1 MENERNNVNREYKD
15 RLFKLVFREKE
26 DLLNLYNAVGG
37 TDYDNPED
45 LEINTLEDAVYM
57 GMKND
62 ISFLFQSILNLYEHQ
77 STYSPN
83 LPLRGLFYFAD
94 LYRKMI
100 AGKDEDLYSSRRIR
114 VPFPKFVIFYNGTK
128 KQPER
133 HTLHLHDAY
142 PKGIPGSN
150 PEDAALDC
158 HAEVLNINY
167 GHNREIMKKCRKLEE
182 YSIFI
187 RKVRENLNR
196 KMPLRE
202 AIDRA
207 VDECIKEGI
216 LEKILRENRE
226 EVCSVLLSEY
236 DEQAHIESEKEIARE
251 EGREEG
257 REEVN
262 TLYQKLKE
270 DNRVED
276 LLRAV
281 DDAGYRNQLLKE
293 YGL

>member
-45 LEINTLEDAVYM
+45 
-57 GMKND
+57 
-62 ISFLFQSILNLYEHQ
+62 
-77 STYSPN
+77 
-83 LPLRGLFYFAD
+83 
-94 LYRKMI
+94 
-100 AGKDEDLYSSRRIR
+100 
-114 VPFPKFVIFYNGTK
+114 
-128 KQPER
+128 
-133 HTLHLHDAY
+133 
-142 PKGIPGSN
+142 
-150 PEDAALDC
+150 AALDC

-167 GHNREIMKKCRKLEE
+167 GHNRAIMKKCRKSEE

-187 RKVRENLNR
+187 GRVREKLNQ
-196 KMPLRE
+196 KMSMKE

-207 VDECIKEGI
+207 VDECIKAGI

-226 EVCSVLLSEY
+226 E
-236 DEQAHIESEKEIARE
+236 
-251 EGREEG
+251 
-257 REEVN
+257 
-262 TLYQKLKE
+262 
-270 DNRVED
+270 D

-281 DDAGYRNQLLKE
+281 DDTGYRNQLLKE

>member
-15 RLFKLVFREKE
+15 RLFKLVF
-26 DLLNLYNAVGG
+26 
-37 TDYDNPED
+37 
-45 LEINTLEDAVYM
+45 
-57 GMKND
+57 
-62 ISFLFQSILNLYEHQ
+62 
-77 STYSPN
+77 
-83 LPLRGLFYFAD
+83 
-94 LYRKMI
+94 
-100 AGKDEDLYSSRRIR
+100 
-114 VPFPKFVIFYNGTK
+114 
-128 KQPER
+128 
-133 HTLHLHDAY
+133 
-142 PKGIPGSN
+142 
-150 PEDAALDC
+150 
-158 HAEVLNINY
+158 
-167 GHNREIMKKCRKLEE
+167 
-182 YSIFI
+182 
-187 RKVRENLNR
+187 RENLNR